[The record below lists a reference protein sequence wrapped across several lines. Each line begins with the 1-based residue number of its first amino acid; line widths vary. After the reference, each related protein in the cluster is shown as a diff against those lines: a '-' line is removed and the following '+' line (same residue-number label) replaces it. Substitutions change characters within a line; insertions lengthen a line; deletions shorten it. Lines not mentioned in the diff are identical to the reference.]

1 MTSTAR
7 VRRFRARN
15 KLGRAVF
22 AVELDTVELEQ
33 MRVGCNLMKLALGDE
48 DATILI
54 GSVLAENIPLA
65 G

>member
-7 VRRFRARN
+7 ARRFRACN

-22 AVELDTVELEQ
+22 AVELGMVELEQ
-33 MRVGCNLMKLALGDE
+33 MRVGLQPYEMALGDE

-54 GSVLAENIPLA
+54 GSVLA
-65 G
+65 